1 MAVLSSTIRQQ
12 LWRGLMRSWSRQGET
27 RAGVTKDDLQA
38 AVNAA
43 DDWANSNAAS
53 FNTALPSAF
62 KNNATAGQKA
72 LLLAVVV
79 LARFDPALVCA
90 IVGEVS

>member
-1 MAVLSSTIRQQ
+1 MAVLSNTIRTQ
-12 LWRGLMRSWSRQGET
+12 LWRDQERIRPRQGET
-27 RAGVTKDDLQA
+27 LAALTKADLQA
-38 AVNAA
+38 AVDAA

-79 LARFDPALVCA
+79 LARFDPALVRS
-90 IVGEVS
+90 ILGEVD

>member
-1 MAVLSSTIRQQ
+1 MAALSTTIRAQ
-12 LWRGLMRSWSRQGET
+12 LWRGLMRSWSRRGET
-27 RAGVTKDDLQA
+27 VAGVTKDDLQA

-79 LARFDPALVCA
+79 LARFDPALVRA
-90 IVGEVS
+90 IVGEVD

>member
-1 MAVLSSTIRQQ
+1 MAVLSNTIRTQ

-27 RAGVTKDDLQA
+27 LA
-38 AVNAA
+38 AVDAA

-53 FNTALPSAF
+53 FNTALPTAF

-79 LARFDPALVCA
+79 LARFDPALVRA
-90 IVGEVS
+90 IVGEVD

>member
-1 MAVLSSTIRQQ
+1 MAVLSNTIRTQ

-27 RAGVTKDDLQA
+27 VAGVTKDDLQA

-43 DDWANSNAAS
+43 DDWANSNAGS
-53 FNTALPSAF
+53 FNTALPAAF

-79 LARFDPALVCA
+79 LARFDPALVRA
-90 IVGEVS
+90 IVGEVD